1 MSQGKRFSLKYKAVF
16 LLSVSKIHTE
26 NVMDKGPKL
35 KLVRG
40 KIYVK
45 VFCYPIREQPYTK
58 SQGKNGP
65 LFFNMLQ
72 NKLRFC

>member
-1 MSQGKRFSLKYKAVF
+1 MSQGKCFSLKYKAVF

-40 KIYVK
+40 KMYVK
-45 VFCYPIREQPYTK
+45 VFCYPIRK
-58 SQGKNGP
+58 
-65 LFFNMLQ
+65 
-72 NKLRFC
+72 

>member
-1 MSQGKRFSLKYKAVF
+1 MSQGKCFSLKYKAVF

-40 KIYVK
+40 KCMSKYFVI
-45 VFCYPIREQPYTK
+45 Q
-58 SQGKNGP
+58 
-65 LFFNMLQ
+65 
-72 NKLRFC
+72 